1 MSLTSSGWVARRFP
15 QIFSELQTQLRN
27 NIDPN
32 LDVSASSVAGQLT
45 AIFGAAIASLE
56 DLAQAV
62 YDSGNKDKAEGKNLD
77 DLAALIGISRI
88 GASQATGAVT
98 LTGSVGIT
106 VPRNTIFSD
115 ANTKDRYL
123 LLVDVDLIPSD
134 CVFTDLTPT
143 KVLPS
148 TAYALNV
155 NGITYT
161 YTSSSSPSVASII
174 QGIEGVLAASADTSF
189 VVRNRDNV
197 AIEIES
203 SDYSQYP
210 LQVLPSTLFGFI
222 SVKAVGEIASVEE
235 GLPSVQTGAIR
246 IIDTPVLGLTA
257 AYNNNPTQP
266 GRVSE
271 TDEELRERMG
281 QSVQIA
287 GKATVPAI
295 EAALKNISGV
305 SFAKVFENISIF
317 SDVSGRPPKS
327 FEAVVQGGLDSAI
340 GNTIFDT
347 KPAGIESY
355 GNTAV
360 IVEDLS
366 GNMQAVKFS
375 RPVVQYI
382 HMQVTYSLYDE
393 EVFPSTGV
401 EAIKNAIV
409 NKGTTLGVGEDVIGK
424 RFYGDIYSAVAGIED
439 LNILVGVT
447 SSPDDLPSSYAA
459 VAPIGETQISDF
471 ATTRISV
478 NVL

>member
-32 LDVSASSVAGQLT
+32 LDVSVSSVAGQLT

-77 DLAALIGISRI
+77 DLAALIGVSRI

-106 VPRNTIFSD
+106 VPQNTIFSD

-161 YTSSSSPSVASII
+161 YTSSSSPSVASIV
-174 QGIEGVLAASADTSF
+174 QGIEGVLATSTDPSF

-197 AIEIES
+197 ALEIES

-222 SVKAVGEIASVEE
+222 SVKAVGEIVSVEE

-257 AYNNNPTQP
+257 VYNNAPTQP
-266 GRVSE
+266 GRVVE

-295 EAALKNISGV
+295 EAALKNVSGV

-355 GNTAV
+355 GNTTV

-382 HMQVTYSLYDE
+382 HMRVTYSLYDE

-409 NKGTTLGVGEDVIGK
+409 NKGATLGVGEDVIGK

-447 SSPDDLPSSYAA
+447 SDPNDLPSSYAA
-459 VAPIGETQISDF
+459 VVPIGETQISDF